1 MILADITTDNTNIK
15 EKQKKTYCCLLCNYN
30 TIDKRDYNKHINTQ
44 KHISMLNLN
53 SNEIELKQLKIFE
66 CNCGRTYKHSS
77 SLSKHKKTCNKVNI
91 IEEQQNNELVIVE
104 KQTNILEPNMIFDFV
119 KQIAESNESL
129 LKTQITETN
138 KQGLEFQKEMFTQM
152 MEFMKQHCAT
162 TNNIN
167 NGQIQNNNHTHFNL
181 QIYLNETCKN
191 AMTVNQ
197 FLDYLEPT
205 VEELEATAHL
215 GYVEG
220 ISRII
225 MRGFKNLEEHEL
237 PFQCSDLKREHIYVK
252 NPDDEWVE
260 EKDEKPILLLFIK
273 EVARKNFNNI
283 NEWKKKNP
291 NWASYHSK
299 QNDMFMKILNNSVSG
314 GTEEEQQA
322 NYEKI
327 MKNIMKNTV
336 IDKSK
341 KNC

>member
-1 MILADITTDNTNIK
+1 MFTKVDKNSQLQSNSF
-15 EKQKKTYCCLLCNYN
+15 YCEYCNY
-30 TIDKRDYNKHINTQ
+30 TTSRKSDYKKHLISIKHTNYLNGINT
-44 KHISMLNLN
+44 K
-53 SNEIELKQLKIFE
+53 KYT
-66 CNCGRTYKHSS
+66 CNCGKEYSCRQSLWKH
-77 SLSKHKKTCNKVNI
+77 NKLCKEQQTSQELII
-91 IEEQQNNELVIVE
+91 IEKEKHIQPELSLVME
-104 KQTNILEPNMIFDFV
+104 FV
-119 KQIAESNESL
+119 KQQLNEHVESNKINQEIQKQSL
-129 LKTQITETN
+129 DNQM
-138 KQGLEFQKEMFTQM
+138 QMFQQM
-152 MEFMKQHCAT
+152 MELMKQQCAT

-167 NGQIQNNNHTHFNL
+167 NGQINNNTHFNL

-197 FLDYLEPT
+197 FLDYLQPT

-225 MRGFKNLEEHEL
+225 MRGFKNLEEEEL
-237 PFQCSDLKREHIYVK
+237 PFHCSDLKREHIYVK
-252 NPDDEWVE
+252 NPDEEWVE
-260 EKDEKPILLLFIK
+260 EKDEKPLLLLFIK

-283 NEWKKKNP
+283 SAWQKQNP
-291 NWASYHSK
+291 NWSNYHSK

-341 KNC
+341 KNSK